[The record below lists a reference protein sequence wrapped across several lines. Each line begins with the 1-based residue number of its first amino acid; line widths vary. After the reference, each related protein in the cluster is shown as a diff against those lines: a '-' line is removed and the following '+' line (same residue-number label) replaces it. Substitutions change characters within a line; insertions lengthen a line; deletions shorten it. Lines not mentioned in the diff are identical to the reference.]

1 MIFINA
7 ISHTYVF
14 LLGVDSISNMSST
27 SEVLESLS
35 VVTPG
40 LASSVCLMLSNLV
53 VLEPKD
59 AFRCIVQQGIFKS
72 LLRYLLRLNC
82 CLACV
87 FGITVLILLLSF
99 FE

>member
-1 MIFINA
+1 MIFIDV
-7 ISHTYVF
+7 ISHTYAF
-14 LLGVDSISNMSST
+14 LLGVDSISNLSST

-59 AFRCIVQQGIFKS
+59 ALRCIVQQGIFKS
-72 LLRYLLRLNC
+72 LLRYL
-82 CLACV
+82 
-87 FGITVLILLLSF
+87 FTI
-99 FE
+99 